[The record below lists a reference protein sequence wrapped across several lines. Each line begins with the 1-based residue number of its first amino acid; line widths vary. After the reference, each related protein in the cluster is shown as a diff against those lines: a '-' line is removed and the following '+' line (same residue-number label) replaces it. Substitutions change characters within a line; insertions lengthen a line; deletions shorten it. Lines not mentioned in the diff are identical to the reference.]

1 MMAHFTFRQCA
12 AMTMAI
18 TLSGVLAPSAR
29 AQAQASLIE
38 TQALRCSALT
48 FIHSTLTV
56 PSPQFG
62 EVMTEVASLFAQIH
76 ASHYAMRT
84 KSKLTMADLRRGRD
98 GMVAELNKGW
108 PANKARVI
116 KEAAICNMWRS
127 SLFATLPDTATDK
140 HIQAAIDGIGNPPK
154 EPVKAETDKWTM
166 LTPMAFDM
174 WAQVKVAPAK
184 KK

>member
-1 MMAHFTFRQCA
+1 MMARFFFRPLA
-12 AMTMAI
+12 AMTMAV
-18 TLSGVLAPSAR
+18 TLSGGLAPAAH
-29 AQAQASLIE
+29 AQSSVIE

-62 EVMTEVASLFAQIH
+62 EVMAEVASLFAQIH
-76 ASHYAMRT
+76 ASHYAIRT
-84 KSKLTMADLRRGRD
+84 KSKLAMPALRTSRD
-98 GMVAELNKGW
+98 TLVAELSKGW
-108 PANKARVI
+108 PANKVQVI
-116 KEAAICNMWRS
+116 REAAICNLWRS
-127 SLFATLPDTATDK
+127 TLFSKLPDTPTEK
-140 HIQAAIDGIGNPPK
+140 QFQAAIDSMGNPPK
-154 EPVKAETDKWTM
+154 EPVKAELDKWTM